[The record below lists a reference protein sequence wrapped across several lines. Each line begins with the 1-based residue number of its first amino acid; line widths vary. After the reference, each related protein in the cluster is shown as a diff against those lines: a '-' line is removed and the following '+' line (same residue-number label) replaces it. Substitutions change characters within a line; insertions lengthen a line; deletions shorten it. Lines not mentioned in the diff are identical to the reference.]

1 MEKVLK
7 AMAEI
12 TGKEKV
18 EFYLDG
24 NLLMEGPASEF
35 FKEGSMH
42 GENIPLGLGDRFDM
56 MNFPTMGDTIKLR
69 VMKMKEDLLD
79 SGEIHKLKYFL
90 SNYDDQK

>member
-1 MEKVLK
+1 
-7 AMAEI
+7 MAKI

-24 NLLMEGPASEF
+24 NLLIEGPASKF

-42 GENIPLGLGDRFDM
+42 GKNTPLGLGDRFVM
-56 MNFPTMGDTIKLR
+56 MNFPEMGDKIKLR

-79 SGEIHKLKYFL
+79 SGEIHTLKYFL
-90 SNYDDQK
+90 SNYDD

>member
-1 MEKVLK
+1 MK

-24 NLLMEGPASEF
+24 NLLMEGPASKF
-35 FKEGSMH
+35 FKEGSKH
-42 GENIPLGLGDRFDM
+42 GKNTPLGLGDRFDM
-56 MNFPTMGDTIKLR
+56 MNFPEMDDKIKLR

-79 SGEIHKLKYFL
+79 SGEIHTLKYFL
-90 SNYDDQK
+90 SNYDD